1 MILKFILI
9 LIIIIGAAVIT
20 FFFIPKIAHGQTV
33 APPPSTG
40 TPPASTGT
48 PPATVSPTV
57 TNTPTPTAPNPNLQY
72 LPQKAYVQSFAPEVG
87 IPPNSVP
94 LQAVPPVVAPSYQQ
108 QQQPNSGFDIGS
120 IMSMI
125 IAGGSGLLAKM
136 GFDKAKTAQNTSQAN
151 SETNVKQA
159 TIQQK
164 TLEQV
169 YENMGDK
176 GASIT
181 NKPEIKLEEVAKVK
195 DEALKTASK
204 A

>member
-1 MILKFILI
+1 MIYGILFLVLI
-9 LIIIIGAAVIT
+9 LIITLGAVLIA
-20 FFFIPKIAHGQTV
+20 FYLLPAHGQTV
-33 APPPSTG
+33 APPSGG
-40 TPPASTGT
+40 TPPASGT
-48 PPATVSPTV
+48 PPAPVSPTV
-57 TNTPTPTAPNPNLQY
+57 TNVPTPTAPSPNLQY
-72 LPQKAYVQSFAPEVG
+72 LPQKAYVQSFAPEQGV
-87 IPPNSVP
+87 PANSIP
-94 LQAVPPVVAPSYQQ
+94 LQAVPPVVAPSPYQQ
-108 QQQPNSGFDIGS
+108 QSNSGFDIGS
-120 IMSMI
+120 IMSMV

-136 GFDKAKTAQNTSQAN
+136 GFDRAKTAQNTSQAN